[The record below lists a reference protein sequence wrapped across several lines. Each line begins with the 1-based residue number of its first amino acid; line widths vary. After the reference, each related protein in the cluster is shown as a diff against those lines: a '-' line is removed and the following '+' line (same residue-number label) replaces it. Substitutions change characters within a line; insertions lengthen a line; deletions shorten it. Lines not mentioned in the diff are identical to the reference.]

1 MANKKKRT
9 VLSLLLVFC
18 LIIQAKAQPSAL
30 TIADSLYNF
39 GDYTNAIKKYQEIV
53 PKDQY
58 TLLQIA
64 KSHRAKGT
72 YTDALSYYKQVL
84 KTTNLTTSVKLE
96 YAKLLMITGKLKK
109 ADSMYTDL
117 VLKHPKNPDF
127 QYRLGVIKKR
137 QKDTLAISYFKE
149 AFRLDSTHQKSCF
162 EISKNYLKKRN
173 YDMVLKT
180 ANIGL
185 RSYSENVE
193 LIGVLGQ
200 NFLFRKDYDN
210 ALPYFQ
216 KLLKLNQENE
226 FIHSKLGLCYSKTHE
241 YKKAISHFN
250 EVLKYNNKSPNT
262 YSLLGYAY
270 QQLKK
275 YDNALEYYKKALAL
289 KDTPLEEDLLSIA
302 LIYRFQE
309 KWKKAIQYAKL
320 AIKEDPNNTRAHY
333 QLAMFADA
341 YYQDPEI
348 KLKYYNNYLEKF
360 DTDKKDYFNMI
371 VKKRIAQLEEEI
383 QNKTKTK

>member
-1 MANKKKRT
+1 MGRT
-9 VLSLLLVFC
+9 LIFIFC
-18 LIIQAKAQPSAL
+18 IIIHQAKAQSSAL
-30 TIADSLYNF
+30 TIADSLYSF
-39 GDYTNAIKKYQEIV
+39 GDYSNAIKKYQKIV

-58 TLLQIA
+58 IVLQIA

-72 YTDALSYYKQVL
+72 YTDALSYYKQAL

-137 QKDTLAISYFKE
+137 LKDTVAISYFKE

-162 EISKNYLKKRN
+162 EISKNYLKKKN
-173 YDMVLKT
+173 YDMVWKT

-185 RSYSENVE
+185 RSYPENVE
-193 LIGVLGQ
+193 LISILGQ
-200 NFLFRKDYDN
+200 NFLFRKDYDT

-216 KLLKLNQENE
+216 KLFDLNQESE
-226 FIHSKLGLCYSKTHE
+226 FIHSKLGLCYSKTYAYE
-241 YKKAISHFN
+241 KAISHFN

-289 KDTPLEEDLLSIA
+289 KDIPVDEDLLSIA

-309 KWKKAIQYAKL
+309 KWKNAIQYAKL
-320 AIKEDPNNTRAHY
+320 AIKEDPNNDRAHY

-341 YYQDPEI
+341 HYQDPEI
-348 KLKYYNNYLEKF
+348 KLKYYKTYLKKF

-371 VKKRIAQLEEEI
+371 VKKRIVQLEEEI
-383 QNKTKTK
+383 QNKTKNN

>member
-1 MANKKKRT
+1 MNRALIFILCMIIHQAN
-9 VLSLLLVFC
+9 
-18 LIIQAKAQPSAL
+18 AQSSAL
-30 TIADSLYNF
+30 TIADSLYSF
-39 GDYTNAIKKYQEIV
+39 GDYSNAIKKYQKIV
-53 PKDQY
+53 PKDRY
-58 TLLQIA
+58 IVLQIA

-72 YTDALSYYKQVL
+72 YTDALSYYKQAL

-137 QKDTLAISYFKE
+137 LKDTLAISYFKE

-162 EISKNYLKKRN
+162 EISKNYLKKKN
-173 YDMVLKT
+173 YDMVWKT

-185 RSYSENVE
+185 RSYPENVE
-193 LIGVLGQ
+193 LISILGQ
-200 NFLFRKDYDN
+200 NFLFRKDYDT

-216 KLLKLNQENE
+216 KLLKLNQKNE
-226 FIHSKLGLCYSKTHE
+226 FIHSKLGLCYSKTYE

-250 EVLKYNNKSPNT
+250 EVLKYDDKSPNT
-262 YSLLGYAY
+262 YSLLGHAY
-270 QQLKK
+270 EQLKK

-320 AIKEDPNNTRAHY
+320 AIKEDPNNDRAHY

-341 YYQDPEI
+341 HYQDPEI
-348 KLKYYNNYLEKF
+348 KLKYYNNYLKKF

-383 QNKTKTK
+383 QNKTKNN

>member
-1 MANKKKRT
+1 MANKKKHT
-9 VLSLLLVFC
+9 ILSLLLVFC
-18 LIIQAKAQPSAL
+18 LVFQAKAQSSTL
-30 TIADSLYNF
+30 TIADSLYSY
-39 GDYTNAIKKYQEIV
+39 GEYSNAIKKYQEIA
-53 PKDQY
+53 PKDRY
-58 TLLQIA
+58 ILLQIA

-84 KTTNLTTSVKLE
+84 KNTNPTTSVKLE

-127 QYRLGVIKKR
+127 QYRLGVLKKKL
-137 QKDTLAISYFKE
+137 KDILAISYFKE

-185 RSYSENVE
+185 HSYPKNVE

-200 NFLFRKDYDN
+200 NFLFRKDYDT

-216 KLLKLNQENE
+216 KLLKLNQESE
-226 FIHSKLGLCYSKTHE
+226 FIHSKLGLCYSKTYE

-289 KDTPLEEDLLSIA
+289 KDTPIEEDLLSIA
-302 LIYRFQE
+302 LVYRFQE
-309 KWKKAIQYAKL
+309 KWEKAIQYAKL
-320 AIKEDPNNTRAHY
+320 AIKENPNNDRAQY

-341 YYQDPEI
+341 YYKDPEI
-348 KLKYYNNYLEKF
+348 KLKYYTTYLEKF
-360 DTDKKDYFNMI
+360 GTEKRNYFNMI
-371 VKKRIAQLEEEI
+371 VKKRIVQLEEEI
-383 QNKTKTK
+383 QNKTKNK